1 MTTGLKVFRAKVKDM
16 PLDFARASLGK
27 ALIWSKPTGWKDEN
41 FLVRQ
46 VSQVRA
52 FSLIGNPRLDFQM
65 DLTTV
70 SQERIKYQNICPF
83 IRQFLR
89 DEEANPGRQQQA
101 IRPGPLSN
109 DPSYCTEYVLR

>member
-1 MTTGLKVFRAKVKDM
+1 VANGLKVFRAKVEDM

-52 FSLIGNPRLDFQM
+52 LSLIGNSRLDFPM
-65 DLTTV
+65 NLTTV
-70 SQERIKYQNICPF
+70 SQERIVPF

-89 DEEANPGRQQQA
+89 NEEANPGRQQ
-101 IRPGPLSN
+101 
-109 DPSYCTEYVLR
+109 